1 MRGAAPRGSAA
12 AGGAGAAA
20 GGAAAASHKLPLPP
34 HAGGRRTHKAQGL
47 GEGRGGRR
55 RAAPPLPPHRDGGDT
70 GGSRRHRPPLHP
82 SLPPTH
88 PLSGA
93 APRKRPAPLPST
105 PFVPGPSRHGDPFPL
120 LSPHPPLLPLDGEG
134 AARGGC
140 PGAVPCRAAR
150 PHCSGRGRP
159 PAGGAGRCGEGG
171 GGAPSLPPGLG
182 GTALSFWGAVAEEL
196 EAAELPPGLP
206 RRARW
211 EGGERAGAGPAA
223 KPPLRIGEMAMGGLG
238 GLWGA

>member
-12 AGGAGAAA
+12 AVGAGAAA

-140 PGAVPCRAAR
+140 PGAR
-150 PHCSGRGRP
+150 P
-159 PAGGAGRCGEGG
+159 GGAGTWRGAAGALGAGRLRGWPCRGEGAAG
-171 GGAPSLPPGLG
+171 SAACGA
-182 GTALSFWGAVAEEL
+182 GTGHGQRRL
-196 EAAELPPGLP
+196 EARVGSSG
-206 RRARW
+206 W
-211 EGGERAGAGPAA
+211 
-223 KPPLRIGEMAMGGLG
+223 
-238 GLWGA
+238 